1 MVAERIGQR
10 YAKAIM
16 DLAIQKGI
24 DKQVLDDMEL
34 FRSVCMENREFVLML
49 RSPLIQGDKK
59 KQILQSLFKDKMNS
73 LVMEAFALITHK
85 NRSSVLATIGEEYI
99 QLYRRLH
106 NITEVQVITAGPV
119 SEATRSSLLTKI
131 QELLARQAGKS
142 NTTISLVEKIDPTLI
157 GGFILK
163 AGDLQYDQS
172 FSESLRRLSQQFNS
186 NPYIKN

>member
-59 KQILQSLFKDKMNS
+59 KQILQSLFQDKMNP

>member
-59 KQILQSLFKDKMNS
+59 KQILQSLFKDKMNP

-106 NITEVQVITAGPV
+106 NITEIQVITAGPV

>member
-1 MVAERIGQR
+1 
-10 YAKAIM
+10 
-16 DLAIQKGI
+16 
-24 DKQVLDDMEL
+24 
-34 FRSVCMENREFVLML
+34 
-49 RSPLIQGDKK
+49 LIQGDKK
-59 KQILQSLFKDKMNS
+59 KQILQSLFKDKMNP

>member
-1 MVAERIGQR
+1 
-10 YAKAIM
+10 
-16 DLAIQKGI
+16 
-24 DKQVLDDMEL
+24 
-34 FRSVCMENREFVLML
+34 
-49 RSPLIQGDKK
+49 
-59 KQILQSLFKDKMNS
+59 
-73 LVMEAFALITHK
+73 
-85 NRSSVLATIGEEYI
+85 
-99 QLYRRLH
+99 
-106 NITEVQVITAGPV
+106 
-119 SEATRSSLLTKI
+119 LLTKI

>member
-59 KQILQSLFKDKMNS
+59 KQILQSLFKDKMNP